1 MESEVTISTVVFIV
15 MLIVPGVFFKRFY
28 FRGQFTKQFTSGL
41 FADRLITSI
50 FWGLIVQ
57 LITFLLFTKVS
68 NLSYEDIK
76 KPVSGSIKQ
85 IGAGALPDLSSDNL
99 SFLLLY
105 ISSSIVISAI
115 LGYLA
120 HSFIRFFKIDSK
132 FEVFRFSNNWNYYFR
147 GDNMDFG
154 EFKGRKTGKVLSTT
168 IDIVMDNGAGDTKMF
183 TGFITQYQI
192 SSETGALEVLY
203 LTDAH
208 RYSRSQQT
216 FNPVDGD
223 CLVVPYSKV
232 IDMNIR
238 YNVKV
243 VNNTFYKRFIS
254 AGIALLTGAVMILI
268 LIFPW
273 FSDLTWWRILIG
285 IIDSIATWILFVA
298 LLNDVLSLTSTN
310 ARLDN
315 RGRFYLILLLLLFG
329 ISSLSLL
336 GLINIIP
343 DPIARLFAS

>member
-15 MLIVPGVFFKRFY
+15 MLIVPGIFFKRFY

-57 LITFLLFTKVS
+57 LITFLLFNKVS
-68 NLSYEDIK
+68 NLSYETIK
-76 KPVSGSIKQ
+76 APVSGSLKQ
-85 IGAGALPDLSSDNL
+85 IGAGTLPDLSSENL
-99 SFLLLY
+99 SSLLLY
-105 ISSSIVISAI
+105 ISSSIIISAI

-120 HSFIRFFKIDSK
+120 HGLIRFLKIDSK
-132 FEVFRFSNNWNYYFR
+132 FEVFRFANNWNYYFR
-147 GDNMDFG
+147 GENMDFG
-154 EFKGRKTGKVLSTT
+154 EFKERKAGKVLSTS
-168 IDIVMDNGAGDTKMF
+168 IDIVMDNGEGGTKMF
-183 TGFITQYQI
+183 SGFITQYQI

-208 RYSRSQQT
+208 RYSKSKQK
-216 FNPVDGD
+216 FISVDGD

-238 YNVKV
+238 YNIKV
-243 VNNTFYKRFIS
+243 VNSTFYKQFIS
-254 AGIALLTGAVMILI
+254 AGIALLTGAVMISI

-273 FSDLTWWRILIG
+273 FLDLSWWRTIIG

-298 LLNDVLSLTSTN
+298 LLNDVLRLSSLN
-310 ARLDN
+310 AKLDS
-315 RGRFYLILLLLLFG
+315 RGRWYLILLLVLFG
-329 ISSLSLL
+329 VSSLSLL
-336 GLINIIP
+336 GVIDIIP
-343 DPIARLFAS
+343 DAIVRLLSF